1 MSPWLSALSAL
12 DRRLSVDQ
20 LDLSHY
26 RALSF
31 VHEMNDVTDD
41 ALAMF
46 ISNNENINAG
56 HNVIEHLMSR
66 QLLEREEDTNN
77 IILSDHSKMVID
89 EIYRLCPSR
98 LTKPLFTPPER

>member
-31 VHEMNDVTDD
+31 VHEMNKVTDD

-46 ISNNENINAG
+46 ISNNESINVG
-56 HNVIEHLMSR
+56 QNVIEHLMSR

-77 IILSDHSKMVID
+77 ITLSDHSKMVID
-89 EIYRLCPSR
+89 EIYRLCQSR
-98 LTKPLFTPPER
+98 LTKPLFKPPEQ